1 VLTELG
7 RSQAEVQRCS
17 LSSEGPKV
25 RSSGAHSYRT
35 PAVEVQQC
43 PLHVERSE
51 KLARRT
57 AIEVQQ
63 CPLHGEV
70 GEKLARWKWA
80 WKEEKLEEREEE
92 EEEKEVEE
100 EMKEETNSD
109 KI

>member
-1 VLTELG
+1 M
-7 RSQAEVQRCS
+7 RF
-17 LSSEGPKV
+17 
-25 RSSGAHSYRT
+25 
-35 PAVEVQQC
+35 
-43 PLHVERSE
+43 
-51 KLARRT
+51 RRT

-92 EEEKEVEE
+92 EKEVEE
-100 EMKEETNSD
+100 EVEEEMEEETNSD